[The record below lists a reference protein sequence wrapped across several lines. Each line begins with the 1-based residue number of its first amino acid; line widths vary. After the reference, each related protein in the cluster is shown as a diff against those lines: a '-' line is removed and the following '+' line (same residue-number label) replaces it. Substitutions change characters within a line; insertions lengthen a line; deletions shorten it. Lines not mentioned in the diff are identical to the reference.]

1 MANFNSQK
9 RKNSFSGKK
18 GRGRKPGAPVQTE
31 ESFFSRVRLL
41 NVEEGEQFALVTQ
54 LMGTNQIRGICQDGQ
69 ERQFRIPGKLLKKV
83 WIRENDVVIIRV
95 WDFQPSKA
103 DVVWR
108 FMGNQI
114 EWLKR
119 NGKLKGLPI

>member
-18 GRGRKPGAPVQTE
+18 STKPWIPVQTE
-31 ESFFSRVRLL
+31 ESFFSIVRLP
-41 NVEEGEQFALVTQ
+41 NKEEGEQFALVTQ
-54 LMGTNQIRGICQDGQ
+54 LMGTNQIRGVCQDGE
-69 ERQFRIPGKLLKKV
+69 ERQFRIPGKLLKRV
-83 WIRENDVVIIRV
+83 WIRENDVIIIRV

-114 EWLKR
+114 GWLKR
-119 NGKLKGLPI
+119 NGKLEGLPI